1 MKEIEVL
8 TKIEIEIRVKT
19 EQECVR
25 KRVETGTMPMESIS
39 GGICSY
45 SA

>member
-1 MKEIEVL
+1 MTDIEVL
-8 TKIEIEIRVKT
+8 TKIEIEIRIKT
-19 EQECVR
+19 EQECAW
-25 KRVETGTMPMESIS
+25 KRVETGAMLRESIS